1 MAASDL
7 TVTVQ
12 VDGSLLAEDQATWD
26 VLTSA
31 FVAEVTH
38 PERVELIIT
47 DRYEQIAGEL
57 AMLSP
62 VRANEEMTATDY
74 RAGKPDGALAIAR
87 TIPLPDN
94 RVAVVAAAG
103 LARVPQDLA
112 LKGVV
117 HEAQH
122 VRLCQNG
129 DGAWGVHRQV
139 AFDLPDSLQF
149 EFVWFAEG
157 LIDEFRC
164 ERAMHEKGIGS
175 ADGSSVSDDYPG
187 IVALFDAC
195 RRDYERSG
203 DLMAAYLAAFAALD
217 RLSTFLAYGAA
228 SIVPSSELSAEW
240 IPVSVMPAVVNA
252 LRPIAAPPNVVAHG
266 KLATTAM
273 ELAHTLRAALRE
285 MGFDLYLTA
294 DGGKYFATAVD

>member
-12 VDGSLLAEDQATWD
+12 VDDGLLAEDQATWD

-31 FVAEVTH
+31 FVTEVLH

-57 AMLSP
+57 AMLSL

-74 RAGKPDGALAIAR
+74 RADKPDGALAVAR

-103 LARVPQDLA
+103 LARVPKGLA

-139 AFDLPDSLQF
+139 AFDLPNSLQF
-149 EFVWFAEG
+149 EFIWLAEG

-164 ERAMHEKGIGS
+164 ERAMHEKGMGS

-187 IVALFDAC
+187 IVALFDVC
-195 RRDYERSG
+195 RRDYERTG
-203 DLMAAYLAAFAALD
+203 ELMAAYLAAFAALD

-228 SIVPSSELSAEW
+228 SIVPSSKLSAEW
-240 IPVSVMPAVVNA
+240 IPISVMPAVVNA
-252 LRPIAAPPNVVAHG
+252 LRPIPAPPNVVAHG

-294 DGGKYFATAVD
+294 DGGKYFTTVVD

>member
-12 VDGSLLAEDQATWD
+12 VDGGLLAEDQATWD

-31 FVAEVTH
+31 FVTELPH

-62 VRANEEMTATDY
+62 VRSNEEMTATGY
-74 RAGKPDGALAIAR
+74 RADKPDGALAVAR

-103 LARVPQDLA
+103 LARVPKGLA

-129 DGAWGVHRQV
+129 DGRGVCIGRWPLICRTPCSSNSSG
-139 AFDLPDSLQF
+139 LPR
-149 EFVWFAEG
+149 G
-157 LIDEFRC
+157 
-164 ERAMHEKGIGS
+164 
-175 ADGSSVSDDYPG
+175 
-187 IVALFDAC
+187 
-195 RRDYERSG
+195 
-203 DLMAAYLAAFAALD
+203 
-217 RLSTFLAYGAA
+217 
-228 SIVPSSELSAEW
+228 
-240 IPVSVMPAVVNA
+240 
-252 LRPIAAPPNVVAHG
+252 
-266 KLATTAM
+266 
-273 ELAHTLRAALRE
+273 
-285 MGFDLYLTA
+285 
-294 DGGKYFATAVD
+294 